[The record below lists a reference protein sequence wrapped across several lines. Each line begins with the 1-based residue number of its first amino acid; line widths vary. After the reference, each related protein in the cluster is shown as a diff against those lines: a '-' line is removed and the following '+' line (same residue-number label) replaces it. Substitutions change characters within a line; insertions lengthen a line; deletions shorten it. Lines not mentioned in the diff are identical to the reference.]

1 MENILILHP
10 CINYLL
16 TTNEK
21 LQQTFQSLFA
31 SNIERVKSQRET
43 ENFPNKLHKPIRAHF
58 CTKFLRENRDWL
70 K

>member
-1 MENILILHP
+1 MAENIESKKKLDFE
-10 CINYLL
+10 
-16 TTNEK
+16 NEK

-31 SNIERVKSQRET
+31 SNIERVKPQRET
-43 ENFPNKLHKPIRAHF
+43 ENFPNKLHKPIRAQF